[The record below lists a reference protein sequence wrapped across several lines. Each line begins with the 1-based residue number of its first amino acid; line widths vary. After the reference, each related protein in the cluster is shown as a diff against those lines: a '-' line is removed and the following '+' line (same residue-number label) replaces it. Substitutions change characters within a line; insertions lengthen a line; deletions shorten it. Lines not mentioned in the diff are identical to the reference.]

1 MVREAGNRPPG
12 DGYGSLYIDP
22 VLPVA
27 SRNQLRHSGDL
38 Q

>member
-1 MVREAGNRPPG
+1 MVREVGNGPPG
-12 DGYGSLYIDP
+12 GGYGSLCIDP

-27 SRNQLRHSGDL
+27 SRNQLRYSGDL